1 MKTKTIL
8 LASLLFATSFGI
20 AQITPSLTIPD
31 PIPNYNGTYDDFG
44 TNHLFYPND
53 GEIRFANTDQ
63 TNAKDVVKFYT
74 MNTYPK
80 KFLMRDNNLSYL
92 HYKAKSPG
100 SGGADSLQRIDI
112 SWFNSSTSAFLA
124 RVDTQN
130 FSKLNYFTQW
140 FGAGGRTSVMGGA
153 AIACQSIYP
162 NIDLVYTSNNSGLVM
177 YFIVYPGGNY
187 KNIIMNISGAKATSI
202 VSNKLKIDA
211 NWESSSFE
219 KPEMYQYTYVSNVVT
234 PVNIANANW
243 SNIGTNKYQL
253 NTSSSFSSTLPL
265 IIQIKQANATT
276 IDTPGLNWSTYFG
289 GTGQDLLNKTHVDAN
304 DNLYTAG
311 YSQSSNISFP
321 QGPGAILNPNSN
333 GDGAI
338 AKFDN
343 GGILQWT
350 TFIGGSSWDE
360 IHDFDFNGNSI
371 YFVGKTA
378 SSSWTMVT
386 KAGATNNN
394 AFAGGTWDAFIGELF
409 INPVT
414 QAIQNNW
421 LTYYGGNGN
430 EELNACKF
438 DASGNFYVVGSG
450 ASTNMTV
457 TGSAGTYT
465 QNFNSAQLVTSPLS
479 TDGIIAKFN
488 NSSLQTWFTFYGT
501 DALGANAYSYPADYL
516 YDLAISG
523 TDLYVCG
530 KSGGTNLPNGLNS
543 KSNASNFDGIL
554 VHFLTSGA
562 LMTNSAKYTNGNA
575 SNYAVETH
583 GGEVYT
589 VGQAYGSMT
598 TVNSGQHYFDSSLSG
613 TSDACFSVHDE
624 WIGTTLHNTYLGG
637 IYDEAAYDILFTNN
651 NLMLIAG
658 GTNSSNF
665 PTNNLNPMYF
675 STGTPN
681 GFYWANDNFV
691 SCFQKGD
698 TNIIWSSY
706 LGSEVQESSL
716 YPSNTNSAYEMR
728 NTAIAVDSQN
738 ALYLLGW
745 SSSYNTFPLDQWTG
759 SPVYFQA
766 QTNSWDD
773 ATITRFEVG
782 ALNEIVGIKDFEN
795 TEFVFGFYPNP
806 TTRTISI
813 TNKELSSHDLQYAI
827 YDLSGKKIKAGNF
840 NADWVKEIDVSS
852 LPEGVYI
859 INVSNGRKTYS
870 NKFVKAGN

>member
-1 MKTKTIL
+1 MKTKIL
-8 LASLLFATSFGI
+8 LLLFLSFSTGI
-20 AQITPSLTIPD
+20 GKAQYTLSLAIPD
-31 PIPNYNGTYDDFG
+31 PIPNYNGTYDKVG
-44 TNHLFYPND
+44 SNHLFYPND
-53 GEIRFANTDQ
+53 GEIRFANADKTD
-63 TNAKDVVKFYT
+63 AKSVVKFYT

-80 KFLMRDNNLSYL
+80 KFLMRDNNFSYV
-92 HYKAKSPG
+92 HYKPKSAG
-100 SGGADSLQRIDI
+100 SGGADSLHRIDCG
-112 SWFNSSTSAFLA
+112 WHNSNTNTFLA

-130 FSKLNYFTQW
+130 FAKLNYFTQW
-140 FGAGGRTSVMGGA
+140 FGSGGRPDVMGGA
-153 AIACQSIYP
+153 VIACQSIYP
-162 NIDLVYTSNNSGLVM
+162 NIDLVYTSNNSGMVI

-234 PVNIANANW
+234 PVNIANATW
-243 SNIGTNKYQL
+243 SSIGGNKYQL
-253 NTSSSFSSTLPL
+253 NTNSSFSSSLPL
-265 IIQIKQANATT
+265 IVQIKQANATT

-289 GTGQDLLNKTHVDAN
+289 GTGQDLLNKTHVDAS
-304 DNLYTAG
+304 DNLYAAG
-311 YSQSSNISFP
+311 YSQSPAISFP
-321 QGPGAILNPNSN
+321 QGPGVSPSFNNN

-350 TFIGGSSWDE
+350 TFLGGSAWDE
-360 IHDFDFNGNSI
+360 IHDFDFKGNSI
-371 YFVGKTA
+371 YCVGKTA
-378 SSSWTMVT
+378 SNSWTMVP
-386 KAGATNNN
+386 KGGATNDGTFGGGSWDSFICELTLNN
-394 AFAGGTWDAFIGELF
+394 QG
-409 INPVT
+409 VV
-414 QAIQNNW
+414 IQNW
-421 LTYYGGNGN
+421 LTYFGGNGD
-430 EELNACKF
+430 EEFNACKF
-438 DASGNFYVVGSG
+438 DASGDFYVVGSG
-450 ASTNMTV
+450 ASSNMTV
-457 TGSAGTYT
+457 TGGAGTYT
-465 QNFNSAQLVTSPLS
+465 QNFNSSQLVTSPLS

-488 NSSLQTWFTFYGT
+488 NNSLQTWFTFYGT

-516 YDLAISG
+516 YDLAITG

-598 TVNSGQHYFDSSLSG
+598 TVNSGQHYFDGSLSG
-613 TSDACFSVHDE
+613 TSDACFSIHDG

-637 IYDEAAYDILFTNN
+637 NDEEAAYDILFTNN
-651 NLMLIAG
+651 NLMLIGG

-698 TNIIWSSY
+698 TNIIWSSQ

-716 YPSNTNSAYEMR
+716 YPSSTNSAFEMR
-728 NTAIAVDSQN
+728 NTAIAIDSQN

-745 SSSYNTFPLDQWTG
+745 SSSYNTFPLDEWAG
-759 SPVYFQA
+759 WPIHFQA
-766 QTNSWDD
+766 QTSSWDD
-773 ATITRFEVG
+773 ATITRFEVA
-782 ALNEIVGIKDFEN
+782 ALNEIVGIKDFEK

-806 TTRTISI
+806 TARIISI
-813 TNKELSSHDLQYAI
+813 TNKELSTYDLQYAI
-827 YDLSGKKIKAGNF
+827 YDLGGKKLKSGIFKA
-840 NADWVKEIDVSS
+840 AEVKDIDVSS
-852 LPEGVYI
+852 LQQGVYVV
-859 INVSNGRKTYS
+859 NVSNGIKTYS
-870 NKFVKAGN
+870 NKFVKVSN